1 MCSLT
6 AKIVSLLRAVCFLCS
21 QFCSLFRAVCSFY
34 LILYSLALG
43 LLFVLKLCNFFR
55 LALAGLPPFGGS
67 RLGGLW
73 QAASPRSRFLFLSLS
88 VFFLSPPSPPLTLLS
103 FPCLALPVLSAALG
117 CCVSLPLP
125 GPFPAF
131 FSACLPSSFSS
142 SLPVSL
148 FLCLSVSVSHS
159 LFLSSSL
166 SSFSHLCFPPSLLVS
181 LRLSFCLF
189 PSLVCRSLGHP
200 FFLSRY
206 FCLFLSVSPS
216 LCLSVLCLLLLLF
229 LRP

>member
-1 MCSLT
+1 MADCLSTFTFPVL
-6 AKIVSLLRAVCFLCS
+6 VPLRFLP
-21 QFCSLFRAVCSFY
+21 
-34 LILYSLALG
+34 
-43 LLFVLKLCNFFR
+43 
-55 LALAGLPPFGGS
+55 LPP
-67 RLGGLW
+67 LP
-73 QAASPRSRFLFLSLS
+73 SPNSPFLSLP
-88 VFFLSPPSPPLTLLS
+88 F
-103 FPCLALPVLSAALG
+103 LALPVLSAAIR

-148 FLCLSVSVSHS
+148 FLCLSVTVSHS

-166 SSFSHLCFPPSLLVS
+166 SSFSHLGFPPSLLVS

-200 FFLSRY
+200 FFFPGTSVSLS
-206 FCLFLSVSPS
+206 FCLSVSLSLSSFVPS
-216 LCLSVLCLLLLLF
+216 ALDPQTRVAKKPCTAG
-229 LRP
+229 